1 MTCGLITTNID
12 WKFEMSVSNL
22 DSKGSTMTAVLRSW
36 GMVVF
41 LLSISFSA
49 LAISNDEIHQA
60 IVPHQYEIQVCYKN
74 AVVRVPGLAGK
85 LQVNF
90 ELDDKGKASKFTA
103 DSSSEIKDKVFID
116 CVLGKMPFWQFPKA
130 PEGSK
135 VVASYQFAFSSK

>member
-1 MTCGLITTNID
+1 MKSSLIFFGL
-12 WKFEMSVSNL
+12 FVS
-22 DSKGSTMTAVLRSW
+22 
-36 GMVVF
+36 
-41 LLSISFSA
+41 ISA
-49 LAISNDEIHQA
+49 LAISNEEIHQA
-60 IVPHQYEIQVCYKN
+60 IVPHQYEVQVCYKN

-103 DSSSEIKDKVFID
+103 DSSSEIKDKTFVD

-135 VVASYQFAFSSK
+135 VSASYQFAFSAK